1 MQKWGGRGHREIG
14 MQKWG
19 GGDTGKLVCKSG
31 GVAQRMESV
40 LALQ

>member
-1 MQKWGGRGHREIG
+1 MQKWGE
-14 MQKWG
+14 
-19 GGDTGKLVCKSG
+19 DTGKLVCKSG